1 MRSIVAFYEVDR
13 EYGGPEE
20 GGWYFDS
27 GRFVRA
33 IGFYLTDEGAIEAVR
48 RANRL
53 LDRLQRHRR
62 TVASVLYEG
71 GRFRAFSF
79 TGLPPERF
87 PANRPIYG

>member
-13 EYGGPEE
+13 EYGGAEE

-33 IGFYLTDEGAIEAVR
+33 IGFYLTDEAAITAVR

-53 LDRLQRHRR
+53 LDRLQKHCRS
-62 TVASVLYEG
+62 VDSVLYDG
-71 GRFRAFSF
+71 GRFCAFSF

-87 PANRPIYG
+87 PADRPRYE

>member
-33 IGFYLTDEGAIEAVR
+33 TGFYLTDEAAIAAVR

-53 LDRLQRHRR
+53 LERLQRHRHS
-62 TVASVLYEG
+62 VDSVLYTG
-71 GRFRAFSF
+71 GRYRAFSF

-87 PANRPIYG
+87 PAERPRYQ

>member
-1 MRSIVAFYEVDR
+1 MRSIVAFYEVDQ

-20 GGWYFDS
+20 GGWYFSS

-33 IGFYLTDEGAIEAVR
+33 IGFYLTDEAAITAVR

-53 LDRLQRHRR
+53 LDSLQKHRR
-62 TVASVLYEG
+62 SVESVLYDG

-87 PANRPIYG
+87 PVNRPHYE

>member
-13 EYGGPEE
+13 EYGGGEE
-20 GGWYFDS
+20 GGWYYDS

-33 IGFYLTDEGAIEAVR
+33 ISFYLTDEAAMTAVR

-53 LDRLQRHRR
+53 LDRLQKHRHS
-62 TVASVLYEG
+62 VDFVLYDG
-71 GRFRAFSF
+71 GRMRAFSF

-87 PANRPIYG
+87 PAERPRYE

>member
-1 MRSIVAFYEVDR
+1 FS
-13 EYGGPEE
+13 
-20 GGWYFDS
+20 S

-33 IGFYLTDEGAIEAVR
+33 IGFYLTDEAAVTAVR

-53 LDRLQRHRR
+53 LDRLQKHRR
-62 TVASVLYEG
+62 NVESVLYDG

-87 PANRPIYG
+87 PVNRPHYE

>member
-1 MRSIVAFYEVDR
+1 MRSIVAFYEIDR
-13 EYGGPEE
+13 EFGGAEE
-20 GGWYFDS
+20 GGWYYDS

-33 IGFYLTDEGAIEAVR
+33 IGFYLTDDAAMTAVR

-62 TVASVLYEG
+62 TVESVLYNG
-71 GRFRAFSF
+71 GRYRAFSF

-87 PANRPIYG
+87 PEARPHYE